1 MPCTKRGFT
10 SIYRQEIVCIDPRE
24 GKNAQQQQQ
33 QLLKRLGKVK
43 LKIEKSDKKSTNPE

>member
-24 GKNAQQQQQ
+24 GKNAQQQ
-33 QLLKRLGKVK
+33 LLKRLGKVK